1 MPLPPMWIVIDGYN
15 VIRRSPLLA
24 PLDRR
29 DLKEGR
35 DALLA
40 SLGAYRRLRGHRIT
54 VVFDGWGQ
62 SRAGEQAAQ
71 VAGVRVVFSRS
82 GERADQVILRLVE
95 KAAAGSVVVTSDRA
109 LAQEVALTGAVV
121 LSAEEFEGR
130 LDRALREGNGES
142 AEEDDEPTSEAL
154 GPRKLKGAARRPT
167 KRARRRITTI
177 ERL

>member
-40 SLGAYRRLRGHRIT
+40 ALGAYRRLKGHRIT

-62 SRAGEQAAQ
+62 SGSSEQAAL
-71 VAGVRVVFSRS
+71 VAGVRVIFSRS

-95 KAAAGSVVVTSDRA
+95 KAAAGSVVITSDRA
-109 LAQEVALTGAVV
+109 LAQEVALTGSVA
-121 LSAEEFEGR
+121 LSAEEFEER
-130 LDRALREGNGES
+130 LDRALTEGNGES
-142 AEEDDEPTSEAL
+142 AQEDDEPTSEAP
-154 GPRKLKGAARRPT
+154 GPRKRKGAARRPS
-167 KRARRRITTI
+167 KRAKRRMRTLG
-177 ERL
+177 RL